1 MSSEQTGHLEAE
13 EPVSPPQENHT
24 LGEKLRRARYNRG
37 ISLEEAARAIRI
49 NASTLKAL
57 EENDRQALPAPTFTR
72 GFVRL
77 YSAYLGLDQE
87 EALQQHIKE
96 QGLSATATTEKI
108 NIQEMMAGE
117 SLAEAPRSLTGSRV
131 FLLLLLIMVGITA
144 YWGYNSHFL
153 PTESTANYSPK
164 TVSDQPD
171 PVASL
176 PRETAGPPEVPPET
190 RPEPAIEQV
199 PEIIAAGEPEPGPEP
214 KQAPAHV
221 VVANFVEDTWLQV
234 QVDDEPSQE
243 LFAPPGYTTTWQARE
258 RIELRIGNAGG
269 VEISYNNEP
278 QPPLGRSGE
287 VVYISFP

>member
-13 EPVSPPQENHT
+13 EPVSPPQENLT
-24 LGEKLRRARYNRG
+24 LGEKLRRARYSKG

-57 EENDRQALPAPTFTR
+57 EEDDRQAALPAPTFTR

-77 YSAYLGLDQE
+77 YAAYLGLDQE

-96 QGLSATATTEKI
+96 QGLSATATTEKV

-117 SLAEAPRSLTGSRV
+117 SLAVAPRSLTGSRV
-131 FLLLLLIMVGITA
+131 FLLLLLIMVGFTA

-153 PTESTANYSPK
+153 PTESTANYSPE
-164 TVSDQPD
+164 TVYDQPD
-171 PVASL
+171 PVAPL
-176 PRETAGPPEVPPET
+176 PRETAPPPEMAPET
-190 RPEPAIEQV
+190 KPAPAIEQV
-199 PEIIAAGEPEPGPEP
+199 PEIIAAGEPEPGEE
-214 KQAPAHV
+214 APAHV

-243 LFAPPGYTTTWQARE
+243 LFAPPGYTTTWEGRE

-269 VEISYNNEP
+269 VELSYNNEP